1 MTMVY
6 VVSRGEYSDY
16 AIVALF
22 STKEKATKYIKY
34 VNSQLDTYSKLN
46 SFIEKF
52 ELNIPLET
60 SIITWVRM
68 DKKGKTIETW
78 KSLNADSNYN
88 PIFDNDQN
96 LVYPV
101 NTINIT
107 RAIKVT
113 NEKRTKLLT
122 LSTMTELAEWGN
134 NRLLSFLKKVK

>member
-1 MTMVY
+1 M
-6 VVSRGEYSDY
+6 R
-16 AIVALF
+16 IRIFQF
-22 STKEKATKYIKY
+22 S
-34 VNSQLDTYSKLN
+34 QFL
-46 SFIEKF
+46 
-52 ELNIPLET
+52 
-60 SIITWVRM
+60 
-68 DKKGKTIETW
+68 
-78 KSLNADSNYN
+78 
-88 PIFDNDQN
+88 N